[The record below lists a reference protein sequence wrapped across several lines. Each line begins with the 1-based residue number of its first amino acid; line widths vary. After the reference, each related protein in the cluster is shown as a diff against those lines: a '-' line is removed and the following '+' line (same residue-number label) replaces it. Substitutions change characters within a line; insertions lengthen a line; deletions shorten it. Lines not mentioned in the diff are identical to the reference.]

1 MPVWVQ
7 NLKKVLNFLKKY
19 YVGKT
24 LIFMEKFSKKN
35 FFFRIWLKK
44 ISFNIPAKDFLKTFR
59 KNFFMEI
66 AEIVERF

>member
-1 MPVWVQ
+1 
-7 NLKKVLNFLKKY
+7 
-19 YVGKT
+19 
-24 LIFMEKFSKKN
+24 MEKFSKKN